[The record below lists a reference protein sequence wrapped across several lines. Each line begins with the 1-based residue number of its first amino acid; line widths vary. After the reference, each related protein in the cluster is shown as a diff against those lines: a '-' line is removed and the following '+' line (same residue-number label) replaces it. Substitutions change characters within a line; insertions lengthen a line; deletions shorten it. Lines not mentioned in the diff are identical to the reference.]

1 VSGAR
6 HTRHTRRLAVAVGG
20 ALLITACSSG
30 HPGSART
37 KTVTVPAPT
46 PTVRTTTSTTPSP
59 TPRPQTSL
67 GGPCD
72 ALLPLFT
79 VEQTI
84 SRDVAGQTAFVVGVP
99 DKTIHRLA
107 YLNCRYGIPEGAQ
120 GAAAVPAIEIGVS
133 LYSTAGYAQRRLT
146 ATIDDYEA
154 HGADRLTRR
163 VAGHPA
169 VLLTGSTQA
178 GYDAP
183 LLVLAYGQ
191 RTVAVNIAEPM
202 PAPARD
208 RAMVA
213 LAALALDR
221 TAG

>member
-1 VSGAR
+1 MSAAR
-6 HTRHTRRLAVAVGG
+6 HARHARRLAIAAGG
-20 ALLITACSSG
+20 TLLITACSSG
-30 HPGSART
+30 DAGSART

-46 PTVRTTTSTTPSP
+46 PTVRATTSATPSP

-72 ALLPLFT
+72 ALLPLYT
-79 VEQTI
+79 VEQAI
-84 SRDVAGQTAFVVGVP
+84 SRDVAGHIAFVVGVP

-107 YLNCRYGIPEGAQ
+107 YLNCRYGIPEGAK

-133 LYSTAGYAQRRLT
+133 LYSAPGYAQRRLA

-154 HGADRLTRR
+154 HGAARAART

-169 VLLTGSTQA
+169 VLLTGSTQP

-183 LLVLAYGQ
+183 LLVLADGQ
-191 RTVAVNIAEPM
+191 RTVAVNVSEPI
-202 PAPARD
+202 PAPARV

-221 TAG
+221 TAE